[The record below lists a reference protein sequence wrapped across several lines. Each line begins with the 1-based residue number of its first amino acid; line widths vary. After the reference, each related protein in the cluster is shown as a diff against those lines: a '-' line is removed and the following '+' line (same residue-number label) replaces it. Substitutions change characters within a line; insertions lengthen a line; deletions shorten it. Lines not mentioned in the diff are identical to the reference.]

1 MRTHTHGPS
10 PSQYFFV
17 FNTSS
22 PADLYSVDYDKNAFH
37 NPMYSKRLWG
47 AEDVG
52 FIWLNLYGGINFLN
66 ERFYDMPQVGGWGRV
81 RLNTNMKSSF

>member
-1 MRTHTHGPS
+1 
-10 PSQYFFV
+10 
-17 FNTSS
+17 
-22 PADLYSVDYDKNAFH
+22 
-37 NPMYSKRLWG
+37 MYSKRLWG